1 MTGPTVV
8 AEHLVK
14 KFKRKSKKKTEE
26 IYALDDLS
34 FATQKGE
41 IFGIIGPNGSGK
53 TTTIKIFSTLI
64 EPDSGTA
71 TVMGHDVVSEEAS
84 VKPLIGV
91 SVGEFSRTL
100 YWRLTGRENLLFF
113 ARLKDIP
120 SPGGRVNELLEF
132 IGLSDAADQSVMEYS
147 MGMKHKLSIANALL
161 TDPPVILL
169 DEPLTGIDPISAFD
183 IKHLIRERMKDK
195 TIIWTSHNLY
205 EIEEMC
211 DRIAIINR
219 GAKIVE
225 GVPDELKKRFW
236 GYEKLIITTPQP
248 EAFSHIESAEIG
260 KSTVTIQTANVAD
273 TMTEVGKVA
282 AGGIQIISIQT
293 VKPSLEDIFVDAIS
307 KGAARNGD

>member
-1 MTGPTVV
+1 VTGPTVV